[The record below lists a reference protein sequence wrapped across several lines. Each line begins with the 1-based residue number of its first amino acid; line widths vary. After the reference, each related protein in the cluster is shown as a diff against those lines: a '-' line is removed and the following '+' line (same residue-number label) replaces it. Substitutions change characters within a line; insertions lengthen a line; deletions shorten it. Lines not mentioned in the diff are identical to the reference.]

1 MYKKKIKP
9 LTTGQKNKLKE
20 HKKHHTKKHMDM
32 MINDMKSGKS
42 FNDAHKKAQKS
53 VGK

>member
-1 MYKKKIKP
+1 MIKKKIKP

-20 HKKHHTKKHMDM
+20 HKKHHTKKHIVM
-32 MINDMKSGKS
+32 MINEMKTGKS